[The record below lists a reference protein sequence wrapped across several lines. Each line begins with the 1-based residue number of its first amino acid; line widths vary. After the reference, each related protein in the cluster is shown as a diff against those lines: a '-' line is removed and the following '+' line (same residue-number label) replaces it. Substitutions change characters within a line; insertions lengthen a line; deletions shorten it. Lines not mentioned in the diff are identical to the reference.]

1 MERYVVRVWVPATAT
16 DDTAEPAPG
25 LHGVVRHVSSGRSET
40 FRDGCELL
48 RRLVE
53 LRATALPDRAPPT
66 ATVMD

>member
-1 MERYVVRVWVPATAT
+1 MVRVWVPATVAA
-16 DDTAEPAPG
+16 DAAEPAPG

-53 LRATALPDRAPPT
+53 LRAPALPDAARRTT
-66 ATVMD
+66 AVAD